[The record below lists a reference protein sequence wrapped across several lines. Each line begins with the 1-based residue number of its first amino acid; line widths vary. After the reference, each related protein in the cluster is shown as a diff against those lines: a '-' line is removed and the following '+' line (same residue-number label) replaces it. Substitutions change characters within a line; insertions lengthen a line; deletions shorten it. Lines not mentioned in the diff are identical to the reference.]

1 MLFITGWS
9 LYKVLLTYSF
19 TLKVLV
25 IDHSETS
32 IILLGATSQTAGI
45 IRRIIIYV

>member
-1 MLFITGWS
+1 MFKYVDGV
-9 LYKVLLTYSF
+9 LYKIVLTYSF

-32 IILLGATSQTAGI
+32 LILLGATFQTAGI